1 MSITPER
8 LNLIIEKTKSI
19 RIAVLGDLM
28 LDRYVSGTAS
38 RLSQEA
44 PVPVLHVRKS
54 EVRLGGAAN
63 VMRNLTSLGVKDV
76 LAFGIVGED
85 RDGEELCSL
94 LNRGGVN
101 TEGVLAVS
109 DRRTTVKQRVIAGSQ
124 QVVRMDFEDTEPVSE
139 EVRGILVEKIC
150 AKIKAHEIDALI
162 LEDYAKGLLEREM
175 LQVIA
180 DTANEYGVYTSL
192 DPHPGHN
199 MKVRG
204 LSLMTP
210 NRAEAYDLA
219 EHYWTEPEDVVEED
233 TVLRKVAAAV
243 MENWIPES
251 LLVTLS
257 HQGMALFKREQPESI
272 FVIPTLAKEVFD
284 VCGAGDT
291 VIATYTLCMAAG
303 ATGEEA
309 AEIAN
314 HAAGIVVGK
323 AGTAVTDIPE
333 LLSSFHW

>member
-1 MSITPER
+1 MSITAER
-8 LNLIIEKTKSI
+8 LNAVIEKIKTI

-63 VMRNLTSLGVKDV
+63 VMRNLTSLGVKHV
-76 LAFGIVGED
+76 LAFGIVGQD
-85 RDGEELCSL
+85 RDGEELCAL
-94 LNRGGVN
+94 LQKGGVN
-101 TEGVLAVS
+101 TEGVFAVS

-139 EVRGILVEKIC
+139 DVRNVLVEQIC
-150 AKIKAHEIDALI
+150 SRMKAGQIDALI
-162 LEDYAKGLLEREM
+162 LEDYAKGLLERDM

-180 DTANEYGVYTSL
+180 DTAREYGVYTSL
-192 DPHPGHN
+192 DPHPGHD

-210 NRAEAYDLA
+210 NRAEVFDLA

-233 TVLRKVAAAV
+233 LVLRRVAMKV
-243 MENWIPES
+243 MENWIPDS

-257 HQGMALFKREQPESI
+257 HQGMALFKREQPDSI

-309 AEIAN
+309 AEISN

-333 LLSSFHW
+333 LLASFHW

>member
-1 MSITPER
+1 MSISADR
-8 LNLIIEKTKSI
+8 LNVIIEKTKAV

-76 LAFGIVGED
+76 FAFGIVGQD

-94 LNRGGVN
+94 LNCGGVN
-101 TEGVLAVS
+101 TDGVLAVPE
-109 DRRTTVKQRVIAGSQ
+109 RRTTVKQRVIASSQ
-124 QVVRMDFEDTEPVSE
+124 QVVRMDFEDTEPVAE
-139 EVRGILVEKIC
+139 EVRNVLVEKIC
-150 AKIKAHEIDALI
+150 SKIKNREIDALI
-162 LEDYAKGLLEREM
+162 LEDYAKGLLERDM

-180 DTANEYGVYTSL
+180 DTAREHGVYTSL
-192 DPHPGHN
+192 DPHPGHD

-210 NRAEAYDLA
+210 NRAEAFDLA

-233 TVLRKVAAAV
+233 HILRKVAARV
-243 MENWIPES
+243 MENWIPDS
-251 LLVTLS
+251 LLITLS
-257 HQGMALFKREQPESI
+257 HQGMALFKREQPDSI
-272 FVIPTLAKEVFD
+272 FVIPTLAKEVYD

-303 ATGEEA
+303 TTGEEA

-333 LLSSFHW
+333 LLASFHW

>member
-1 MSITPER
+1 MNSTAER
-8 LNLIIEKTKSI
+8 LNAMIEKIKDI

-63 VMRNLTSLGVKDV
+63 VMRNLTSLGVQHV
-76 LAFGIVGED
+76 LAFGVVGQD
-85 RDGEELCSL
+85 RDGEELCAL
-94 LNRGGVN
+94 LQKGGVH
-101 TEGVLAVS
+101 TDGVLAVP
-109 DRRTTVKQRVIAGSQ
+109 DRRTTVKQRVIASSQ

-139 EVRGILVEKIC
+139 EVRNALVEQIC
-150 AKIKAHEIDALI
+150 SRMKAREIDALI
-162 LEDYAKGLLEREM
+162 LEDYAKGLLERDM

-180 DTANEYGVYTSL
+180 DTAREYGVYTSL
-192 DPHPGHN
+192 DPHPGHD

-210 NRAEAYDLA
+210 NRAEAFDLA

-233 TVLRKVAAAV
+233 RVLRKVAMKV
-243 MENWIPES
+243 MENWIPDS

-257 HQGMALFKREQPESI
+257 HQENIRFFSADALLGCKKSLHII
-272 FVIPTLAKEVFD
+272 FER
-284 VCGAGDT
+284 
-291 VIATYTLCMAAG
+291 
-303 ATGEEA
+303 
-309 AEIAN
+309 
-314 HAAGIVVGK
+314 
-323 AGTAVTDIPE
+323 
-333 LLSSFHW
+333 FHSKYFL

>member
-1 MSITPER
+1 MTLTAER
-8 LNLIIEKTKSI
+8 LNTIIENTKSV

-28 LDRYVSGTAS
+28 LDRYVSGTSS

-63 VMRNLTSLGVKDV
+63 VMRNLTSLGVKQV
-76 LAFGIVGED
+76 FAFGITGQD
-85 RDGEELCSL
+85 SDGEELCAL

-101 TEGVLAVS
+101 TDGVLAVA

-139 EVRGILVEKIC
+139 DIRNALVARIC
-150 AKIKAHEIDALI
+150 AKIEAHEIDALI

-175 LQVIA
+175 LQIIA
-180 DTANEYGVYTSL
+180 DTAAKHGVYTSL

-199 MKVRG
+199 MQVRG

-219 EHYWTEPEDVVEED
+219 EHYWTEPADVVED
-233 TVLRKVAAAV
+233 DMPLRKVAETV
-243 MENWIPES
+243 MESWTPES
-251 LLVTLS
+251 LLITLS

-309 AEIAN
+309 ADIAN

-333 LLSSFHW
+333 LLASFR

>member
-1 MSITPER
+1 MNITAER
-8 LNLIIEKTKSI
+8 LNAIIEKIKDI

-63 VMRNLTSLGVKDV
+63 VMRNLTSLGVQHV
-76 LAFGIVGED
+76 LAFGIVGLD

-94 LNRGGVN
+94 LRKGGVN
-101 TEGVLAVS
+101 TDGVLAVP
-109 DRRTTVKQRVIAGSQ
+109 DRRTTVKQRVIASSQ

-139 EVRGILVEKIC
+139 EVRNALVEQIC
-150 AKIKAHEIDALI
+150 SRMKAREIDALI
-162 LEDYAKGLLEREM
+162 LEDYAKGLLERDM

-180 DTANEYGVYTSL
+180 DTAREYGVYTSL
-192 DPHPGHN
+192 DPHPGHD

-210 NRAEAYDLA
+210 NRAEAFDLA

-233 TVLRKVAAAV
+233 RVLRKVAMKV
-243 MENWIPES
+243 MENWIPDS

-257 HQGMALFKREQPESI
+257 HQGMALFKREQPDSI

-309 AEIAN
+309 AEISN

-333 LLSSFHW
+333 LLASFRW

>member
-1 MSITPER
+1 MSITAER
-8 LNLIIEKTKSI
+8 LNAVIEKIKTI

-63 VMRNLTSLGVKDV
+63 VMRNLTSLGVKHV
-76 LAFGIVGED
+76 LAFGIVGQD
-85 RDGEELCSL
+85 RDGEELCAL
-94 LNRGGVN
+94 LQKGGVN
-101 TEGVLAVS
+101 TEGVFAVS

-139 EVRGILVEKIC
+139 DVRNVLVEQIC
-150 AKIKAHEIDALI
+150 SRMKAGQIDALI
-162 LEDYAKGLLEREM
+162 LEDYAKGLLERDM

-180 DTANEYGVYTSL
+180 DTAREYGVYTSL
-192 DPHPGHN
+192 DPHPGHD

-210 NRAEAYDLA
+210 NRAEVFDLA

-233 TVLRKVAAAV
+233 LVLRKVAMKV
-243 MENWIPES
+243 MENWIPDS

-257 HQGMALFKREQPESI
+257 HQGMALFKREQPDSI

-309 AEIAN
+309 AEISN

-333 LLSSFHW
+333 LLASFHW

>member
-1 MSITPER
+1 MSITAER
-8 LNLIIEKTKSI
+8 LNAVIEKIKTI

-63 VMRNLTSLGVKDV
+63 VMRNLTSLGVKHV
-76 LAFGIVGED
+76 LAFGIVGQD
-85 RDGEELCSL
+85 RDGEELCAL
-94 LNRGGVN
+94 LQKGGIN
-101 TEGVLAVS
+101 TEGVFAVS

-139 EVRGILVEKIC
+139 DVRNVLVEQIC
-150 AKIKAHEIDALI
+150 SRMKAGQIDALI
-162 LEDYAKGLLEREM
+162 LEDYAKGLLERDM

-180 DTANEYGVYTSL
+180 DTAREYGVYTSL
-192 DPHPGHN
+192 DPHPGHD

-210 NRAEAYDLA
+210 NRAEVFDLA

-233 TVLRKVAAAV
+233 LVLRKVAMKV
-243 MENWIPES
+243 MENWIPDS

-257 HQGMALFKREQPESI
+257 HQGMALFKREQPDSI

-309 AEIAN
+309 AEISN

-333 LLSSFHW
+333 LLASFHW

>member
-1 MSITPER
+1 MNITAER
-8 LNLIIEKTKSI
+8 LNAIIEKIKDI

-63 VMRNLTSLGVKDV
+63 VMRNLTSLGVKHV
-76 LAFGIVGED
+76 LAFGIVGQD
-85 RDGEELCSL
+85 RDGEELCAL
-94 LNRGGVN
+94 LQKGGVN
-101 TEGVLAVS
+101 TEGVFAVS

-139 EVRGILVEKIC
+139 EVRNVLVEQIC
-150 AKIKAHEIDALI
+150 SRMKAGQIDALI
-162 LEDYAKGLLEREM
+162 LEDYAKGLLERDM

-180 DTANEYGVYTSL
+180 DTAREYGVYTSL
-192 DPHPGHN
+192 DPHPGHD

-210 NRAEAYDLA
+210 NRAEVFDLA

-233 TVLRKVAAAV
+233 LVLRKVAMKV
-243 MENWIPES
+243 MENWIPDS

-257 HQGMALFKREQPESI
+257 HQGMALFKREQPDSI

-309 AEIAN
+309 AEISN

-333 LLSSFHW
+333 LLASFHW